1 MTTLQKVFADAFAAT
16 AARKVMRQQRRYMTA
31 RNARRLGK
39 R

>member
-1 MTTLQKVFADAFAAT
+1 MSIQKVFADAFAAT
-16 AARKVMRQQRRYMTA
+16 AARKLQRQQRRYMTA